1 MLTGMN
7 GVPISDD
14 VFNAVPGATGWAV
27 VDVETSGLKPY
38 EHRVLSVAV
47 LTLDPAGELVEEFST
62 LLDPG
67 CDPGPVHIHG
77 LTTERLRGAPAFE
90 SVAEHIGTLLAGRVM
105 VAHNAHF
112 DYEFLAREFARAR
125 SWLPVSQRTCT
136 LALNRRVAPPTD
148 DLKLA
153 SLAAY
158 YKVPQQR
165 AHDALDDARV
175 LAGILRGSLAAAGE
189 LGLSLPLV
197 SCPPKQGS
205 GYPPRVPKTPCAH
218 RNPGRL
224 APGAPLVQGMKVAFT
239 GDTRTAREELVA
251 RSVAAGLNVMGSVSR
266 HTSVLIADETDSDS
280 AKYRAARSADVPVIT
295 EEAFLGLLTDVQPGT
310 AHTNPAPPAPS
321 VPVQRRTDRP
331 ATAAPLSGRRILVLG
346 GPHDHASALRN
357 RIAELGGAAAV
368 NLSVGVTD
376 VILLADGAGDRRML
390 HITARGLPVHDAHW
404 ITTLT
409 SPSGNTEE
417 AERSDPAGVQILPR
431 GGVIDLPTAPGD
443 AGTWTVTAS
452 WDHQISCEIDVVAF
466 VLDEDEQVSCDEDF
480 VFYGAPERPDA
491 TVRLTTDGPSEQAVT
506 ADLTSLPDAVRKIV
520 VAAAIDGPATF
531 AQAGA
536 IEITVA
542 RGTSARAVA
551 QATLDAATTERTLLL
566 AEVYRR
572 GPGWRVRAVGQG
584 YDHQLASL
592 ARGFGVD
599 IVG

>member
-1 MLTGMN
+1 
-7 GVPISDD
+7 
-14 VFNAVPGATGWAV
+14 
-27 VDVETSGLKPY
+27 
-38 EHRVLSVAV
+38 
-47 LTLDPAGELVEEFST
+47 
-62 LLDPG
+62 
-67 CDPGPVHIHG
+67 
-77 LTTERLRGAPAFE
+77 
-90 SVAEHIGTLLAGRVM
+90 
-105 VAHNAHF
+105 
-112 DYEFLAREFARAR
+112 
-125 SWLPVSQRTCT
+125 
-136 LALNRRVAPPTD
+136 
-148 DLKLA
+148 
-153 SLAAY
+153 
-158 YKVPQQR
+158 
-165 AHDALDDARV
+165 
-175 LAGILRGSLAAAGE
+175 
-189 LGLSLPLV
+189 
-197 SCPPKQGS
+197 
-205 GYPPRVPKTPCAH
+205 
-218 RNPGRL
+218 
-224 APGAPLVQGMKVAFT
+224 MKVAFT